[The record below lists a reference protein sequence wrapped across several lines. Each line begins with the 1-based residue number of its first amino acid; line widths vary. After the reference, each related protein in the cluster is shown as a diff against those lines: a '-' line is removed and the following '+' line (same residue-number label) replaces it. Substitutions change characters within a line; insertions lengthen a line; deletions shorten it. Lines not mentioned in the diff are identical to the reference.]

1 MNRRDALSATAA
13 LLGGVIIGGQVFL
26 SGCKKE
32 KEAETGLFSEAD
44 LAFLDEVGETILPA
58 TAKSPG
64 AKAAKIGAFMQTIV
78 TDCYD
83 AEEQAV
89 FLAGISKLK
98 DLSQQQHQRSFLQL
112 TAEEKTRLIAAL
124 DTEARIYSKN
134 KLETEPEH
142 YFSMI
147 KQLTLWGFFTSEPGA
162 TEALRYV
169 PVPGRY
175 EGCVDYV
182 KGDPAWA

>member
-13 LLGGVIIGGQVFL
+13 LLGGVIIGGQAFL
-26 SGCKKE
+26 SGCLAE
-32 KEAETGLFSEAD
+32 KTETGLFSETD
-44 LAFLDEVGETILPA
+44 LDFLDEVGETILPA

-64 AKAAKIGAFMQTIV
+64 AKAAKIAAFMKTIV

-83 AEEQAV
+83 AEEQAI
-89 FLAGISKLK
+89 FIAGIGQLK
-98 DLSQQQHQRSFLQL
+98 DLSLRQYQRSFLQL
-112 TAEEKTRLIAAL
+112 TAEEKTGLITAL
-124 DTEARIYSKN
+124 DEEATNFSKN
-134 KLETEPEH
+134 KLDTEPEH

-162 TEALRYV
+162 TEALRFV

>member
-1 MNRRDALSATAA
+1 MNRRDALSATAV
-13 LLGGVIIGGQVFL
+13 LLGGVIIGGQIFL
-26 SGCKKE
+26 SGCKAE
-32 KEAETGLFSEAD
+32 KTEKRLFNETD

-64 AKAAKIGAFMQTIV
+64 AKAAKIGAFMKTIV

-83 AEEQAV
+83 AEEQAI
-89 FLAGISKLK
+89 FIAGIGQLK
-98 DLSQQQHQRSFLQL
+98 DLSLRQYQRSFLQL
-112 TAEEKTRLIAAL
+112 NAEEKTGLIAAL
-124 DTEARIYSKN
+124 DKEATIYSKS
-134 KLETEPEH
+134 KTETEPEH

-147 KQLTLWGFFTSEPGA
+147 KQLTLWGYFTSEPGA

-175 EGCVDYV
+175 EGCIEYIP
-182 KGDPAWA
+182 GDPAWA

>member
-26 SGCKKE
+26 SGCISE
-32 KEAETGLFSEAD
+32 KTETGLFSEAD
-44 LAFLDEVGETILPA
+44 LAFLDEVGETILP
-58 TAKSPG
+58 TTEKSPG
-64 AKAAKIGAFMQTIV
+64 AKAAKIGAFMKTIV

-83 AEEQAV
+83 AAEQAI
-89 FLAGISKLK
+89 FLAGMVKLK
-98 DLSQQQHQRSFLQL
+98 DLSLKEYQRPFMQL
-112 TAEEKTRLIAAL
+112 TAEEKTGLITAL
-124 DTEARIYSKN
+124 DLEATNYNKN
-134 KLETEPEH
+134 KLETDPEH

-162 TEALRYV
+162 TEALRFV
-169 PVPGRY
+169 PVPGRF

-182 KGDPAWA
+182 AGDPAWA